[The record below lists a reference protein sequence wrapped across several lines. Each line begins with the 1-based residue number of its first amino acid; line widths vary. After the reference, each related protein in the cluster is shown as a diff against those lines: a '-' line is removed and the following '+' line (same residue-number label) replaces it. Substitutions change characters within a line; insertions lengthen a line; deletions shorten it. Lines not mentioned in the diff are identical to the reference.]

1 MAEISYGDSGN
12 DVPDGKRANDAPN
25 VIVSPADNQI
35 ISRAKKD
42 IKRVRDSRLE
52 YERQWLVN
60 IAFLYGKQHFNL
72 QRKPMATTEERIVW
86 ELTDIERKKKTLR
99 QSNYILPLFRSLL
112 SRMLTM
118 KATINVDAMTGAERD
133 KSAARVS
140 ESCLQEFWQNC
151 NKNNPMLCQELAG
164 MDLVNKKLFTFLLA
178 VGNGYALPEYNEKT
192 QAKAF
197 LNGRIIPSA
206 DIGEVEIKAYHPFD
220 YFLDRGRRF
229 IIIKEFLPVDE
240 VYDRWNEKV
249 NPDKADMD
257 DIEQQLLYILQNGS
271 GQWDDDRCLVM
282 TKYCLPSRDYP
293 KGEKVVMTNRQILD
307 KGDLP
312 DEYKGRLPGTEYKF
326 LDFMF
331 GPYGQG
337 MIEQLVNLQEEY
349 NFTLS
354 RMAQVK
360 KWMTGKILVPRGAKM
375 AYKWNDEQGQIN
387 FYNPGSKPEY
397 LQAGSPP
404 DFYFKDLMRIRKDM
418 EDIASIHD
426 ASMGREPN
434 EAKSGVAIEN
444 LSELDNS
451 QLAPD
456 LMSVEQK
463 HEYIGEQILDI
474 MESKYSVR
482 RFMGITS
489 ENIPGD
495 VQSFIGSDLV
505 GNKRI
510 KISMGSNL
518 PASKSA
524 RQNFIAENLEAGIIT
539 KEEARKLSEFG
550 DIPGIYTN
558 LDDQAA
564 KEENQIMLK
573 DGYEVIAE
581 PWEDHVVHLDT
592 HHNFMKTPQF
602 FALTPVQRQKYIDHC
617 AEHQAYLTQEA
628 QAVGPGP
635 GAMPPPPGPPMPPP
649 GAGAP
654 PPGTP
659 AGAPAPAP
667 MPGAM

>member
-1 MAEISYGDSGN
+1 MAEISYGESGN
-12 DVPDGKRANDAPN
+12 DVPDGKKVTDAAN
-25 VIVSPADNQI
+25 VITSPADSQI
-35 ISRAKKD
+35 ISQNKKD

-72 QRKPMATTEERIVW
+72 QKKPMATTEERIVW
-86 ELTDIERKKKTLR
+86 ELTDLERKKKTLR
-99 QSNYILPLFRSLL
+99 SSNYILPLFRSLL

-140 ESCLQEFWQNC
+140 ESVLQEFWQNC
-151 NKNNPMLCQELAG
+151 NKANPMLSQELGG
-164 MDLVNKKLFTFLLA
+164 MDLVNKKLFTYLLA
-178 VGNGYALPEYNEKT
+178 VGNGYALPYFNPKT
-192 QAKAF
+192 QCKAF

-206 DIGEVEIKAYHPFD
+206 EIGAVEIKPFHPFD
-220 YFLDRGRRF
+220 YFFDRGRRF
-229 IIIKEFLPVDE
+229 VIFKEFLSTDE
-240 VYDRWNEKV
+240 IYDRWNIKT

-271 GQWDDDRCLVM
+271 GQWDDDRALVM
-282 TKYCLPSRDYP
+282 TRYELPSKENPD
-293 KGEKVVMTNRQILD
+293 GLMVEMTNRQILN

-312 DEYKGRLPGTEYKF
+312 AEYKGRLPGAEYKF
-326 LDFMF
+326 MDFMF

-337 MIEQLVNLQEEY
+337 MVEQLVSLQEEY

-354 RMAQVK
+354 RIAGVK
-360 KWMTGKILVPRGAKM
+360 KWMTGKILVPRGAKLSQ
-375 AYKWNDEQGQIN
+375 KWNDEQGQIL
-387 FYNPGSKPEY
+387 FYQPGSKPEY
-397 LQAGSPP
+397 EQAGSPP
-404 DFYFKDLMRIRKDM
+404 DFFFKDLLRIRKDM
-418 EDIASIHD
+418 EDISSIHD
-426 ASMGREPN
+426 ASMGREPD
-434 EAKSGVAIEN
+434 EAKSGIAIEN

-463 HEYIGEQILDI
+463 HEYISEQILDI
-474 MESKYSVR
+474 MESKYSVK
-482 RFMGITS
+482 RFMGLTS

-510 KISMGSNL
+510 QVSMGSNL

-524 RQNFIAENLEAGIIT
+524 RQNFIAENLQAGIIT

-558 LDDQAA
+558 LDEQAA

-573 DGYEVIAE
+573 ENYEVIVE
-581 PWEDHVVHLDT
+581 PWEDHAIHLTT

-602 FALTPVQRQKYIDHC
+602 FALDEKQRQKYVDHC
-617 AEHQAYLTQEA
+617 AEHQAYLLSEQT
-628 QAVGPGP
+628 
-635 GAMPPPPGPPMPPP
+635 PPPPSPMPNAPPPPM
-649 GAGAP
+649 AGAP
-654 PPGTP
+654 GMAP
-659 AGAPAPAP
+659 AGPGPAP
-667 MPGAM
+667 MPAPMAGVR